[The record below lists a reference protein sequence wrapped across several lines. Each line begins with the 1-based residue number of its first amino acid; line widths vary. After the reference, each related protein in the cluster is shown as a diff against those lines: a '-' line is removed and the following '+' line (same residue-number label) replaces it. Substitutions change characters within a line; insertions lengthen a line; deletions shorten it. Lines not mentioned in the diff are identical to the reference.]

1 MNGSSDRP
9 ALIITGIGWVGL
21 VLFLFWWEFFAAPV
35 PSLEKYSVSLWFRI
49 PATLILGL
57 VVLVFALECLQQ
69 EMTVRRWATSVVV
82 FGGFGVLFL
91 VFGIF
96 DPEELNL
103 SRWILLP
110 GGAYYLLASILA
122 GAGAKDV
129 F

>member
-21 VLFLFWWEFFAAPV
+21 VLFLFWQEFFAEQHRI
-35 PSLEKYSVSLWFRI
+35 SSVTLWFRI
-49 PATLILGL
+49 PATIVFGL
-57 VVLVFALECLQQ
+57 VILVFALECMQQ

-82 FGGFGVLFL
+82 FGVFGVLFL

-103 SRWILLP
+103 SRWVLLP
-110 GGAYYLLASILA
+110 VGSYYLLGAVLA

-129 F
+129 L